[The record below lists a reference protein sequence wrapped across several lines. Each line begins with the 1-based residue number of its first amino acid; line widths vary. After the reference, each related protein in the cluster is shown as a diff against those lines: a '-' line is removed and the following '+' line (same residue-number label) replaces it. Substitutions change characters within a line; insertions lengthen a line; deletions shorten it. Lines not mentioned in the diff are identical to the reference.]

1 MMPKLTMIVPTTR
14 KTKRKPISPPD
25 ARTRLS
31 SATTVVMDEIAEVAV
46 SPTIIVIAG
55 AAAREV
61 NAGRRAGVTTSAV
74 ADEKK
79 RERTAGGGE

>member
-25 ARTRLS
+25 ARRRLS
-31 SATTVVMDEIAEVAV
+31 SATTVVMDEIAEVAL

-55 AAAREV
+55 AAAREL
-61 NAGRRAGVTTSAV
+61 NAGRRAGVITSAV

-79 RERTAGGGE
+79 RERTAHG